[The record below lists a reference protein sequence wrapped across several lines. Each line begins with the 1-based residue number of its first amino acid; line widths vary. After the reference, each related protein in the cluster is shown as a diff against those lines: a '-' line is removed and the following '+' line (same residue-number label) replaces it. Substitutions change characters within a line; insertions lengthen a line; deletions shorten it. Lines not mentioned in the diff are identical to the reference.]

1 MAIDINNNI
10 LEIEKTATTDA
21 DYTGKKIVE
30 LPDTVIN
37 SAQELK
43 ERFDAAMAHTGEE
56 AFEKIESYRPDLI
69 LLE

>member
-30 LPDTVIN
+30 LPDTVIMKN
-37 SAQELK
+37 IY
-43 ERFDAAMAHTGEE
+43 TI
-56 AFEKIESYRPDLI
+56 KIN
-69 LLE
+69 